1 MTQADPGQLPGRE
14 TISLADATGKRT
26 HRFPVRVYYE
36 DTDAGGVVY
45 HARYLGMAERA
56 RTEALRDLGVP
67 HAEMERDHGVIFMVR
82 RVSLEYLRP
91 ARLDSLLEVV
101 TEPLTLGGASVV
113 LRQSFLSG
121 GQTLAVAEVVLVC
134 VRLADGRPARIPE
147 RWRAALGASEWR
159 TGGAGTESPEPDQSG
174 PGWPGTEE

>member
-1 MTQADPGQLPGRE
+1 MTRAARE
-14 TISLADATGKRT
+14 RLSAPPVQGNGTWA
-26 HRFPVRVYYE
+26 HRYPVRVYYE

-91 ARLDSLLEVV
+91 ARLDALLEVV
-101 TEPLTLGGASVV
+101 TEPLELGGASVV
-113 LRQSFLSG
+113 LRQSFVSG
-121 GQTLAVAEVVLVC
+121 GQTLVVAEVALVC
-134 VRLADGRPARIPE
+134 VRVADARPARIPA
-147 RWRAALGASEWR
+147 RWRAALGAMAWR
-159 TGGAGTESPEPDQSG
+159 MDGPGSDRPEPGQSG